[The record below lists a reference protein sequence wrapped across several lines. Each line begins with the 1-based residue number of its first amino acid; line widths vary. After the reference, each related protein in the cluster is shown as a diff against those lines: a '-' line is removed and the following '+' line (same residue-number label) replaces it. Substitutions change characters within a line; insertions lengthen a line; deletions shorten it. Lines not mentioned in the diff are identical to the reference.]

1 MAKGATRMIMA
12 ARTGNQA
19 VNGGGIDVSVC
30 VCVCV
35 CVLARGEKRGHG

>member
-35 CVLARGEKRGHG
+35 LARGEKRGHG